1 MQIEASILDGQG
13 VVQLTGNLGN
23 VMKESANTAIS
34 YVRSVT
40 KEYGIDPDFYQN
52 KDIHIHAP
60 EGAVP
65 KDGPSAGIALVIV
78 LISALTNIPIRRNE
92 AMTGEVT
99 LRGRVLPIGG
109 LKEKLIAAYKSGVK
123 TVFIPKENERDLSEL
138 DSNVREALTIISC
151 GTVDEVIRAA
161 LLFPVFHKKESAGMM
176 SARTVKSLPADHPK
190 AEV

>member
-1 MQIEASILDGQG
+1 M
-13 VVQLTGNLGN
+13 
-23 VMKESANTAIS
+23 
-34 YVRSVT
+34 
-40 KEYGIDPDFYQN
+40 
-52 KDIHIHAP
+52 
-60 EGAVP
+60 
-65 KDGPSAGIALVIV
+65 
-78 LISALTNIPIRRNE
+78 
-92 AMTGEVT
+92 
-99 LRGRVLPIGG
+99 
-109 LKEKLIAAYKSGVK
+109 K